1 MPIFYRLVGL
11 SLLLTGTALAQPLPQ
26 YSLAQKNQ
34 LQVLQ
39 KTVALEQSA
48 NFQKAVLIAQ
58 KQGRGVEEPAGE
70 GLIRRLRGVDE
81 QTGNLLYD
89 MVYFNARSAN
99 TTRTN
104 SLYAGGSLGVTLNGS
119 SEAVRNR
126 LGVWDGGQVYASH
139 PELVNRIIQQDNPS
153 NTNRENDDV
162 YHATHVSGT
171 MIAAGIN
178 PLARGMAYGA
188 SLRAW
193 DFSNDVSE
201 MTTAAEGLLVSN
213 HSYGS
218 IAGWR
223 FNSSRTTTNKWEWW
237 GDTTVNATQDYK
249 FGLYD
254 DNARSW
260 DRIANASPYYLIV
273 KSAGNDHAA
282 GGPTAGQGYYLVQHN
297 NRLSTTPRD
306 VQNGY
311 DQITTYGTAKNI
323 LSVGAIANITNGY
336 LRPSDVS
343 LASFSSWGPT
353 DDGRI
358 KPDIS
363 GVGVNVIS
371 TASSTS
377 FAYGALSGTSMSS
390 PNVSGSVLLLQEYYG
405 QLNPGKL
412 MRAATLK
419 GLVIHTA
426 NEAGTTAGPDYQNGW
441 GLLNIERAARV
452 IQNADKSNILEE
464 RTLTQGDAYSVT
476 MVASGRGPLVAT
488 ICWSD
493 PEAAA
498 TTGTGAARFNNRTPK
513 LVNDLDARIN
523 DGQTTAL
530 PWTLDPE
537 NPAQAARPGDNIRDN
552 VEQVYIANPVPG
564 RTYTLTISHK
574 GTLTGAGGQ
583 AYALLVS
590 GAGGT
595 AYCASAASSSA
606 DSKIARVQF
615 AGINQAGSEGCTTY
629 SDFMSTTAVT
639 EVQPS
644 QPVPITVTTG
654 TCGAAKAVVVKAYAD
669 WNANGT
675 FTDAG
680 ELLATSSVL
689 NGPGTFI
696 STLTAPSSVTAGT
709 LVRLRIIAVE
719 TTDANAVQPC
729 GSYGNGE
736 TQEYL
741 LRVVPPQTDVSV
753 ASFVESTSTFCVTT
767 QAVSVRVRNTGGSDQ
782 RNLPVAL
789 QITSAAS
796 QPVASL
802 TSTVGVL
809 RAYHDALVSFDLPAS
824 VSLAVGQTYQL
835 VATIGLAGDQ
845 DTTNNRLA
853 TSRTISAGTLA
864 GTFSAAACGSDP
876 TVTLRST
883 GTNTIPLWYDTPVS
897 GTLLAV
903 GTQTSAPARSVY
915 YVTTNEFGGRL
926 GPAAKTDFQ
935 GGSYYGN
942 FGPQPLISTR
952 VPLRIDRARIYTG
965 AAGRLT
971 FQVRK
976 FDETVVSSATIDV
989 QATRTLPASQ
999 TNASGQQL
1007 DDPND
1012 AGAVYPVNL
1021 SIPTPGD
1028 YKISIEYEEGVTI
1041 FRSNSVTAG
1050 SGSSFAFP
1058 YTLRA
1063 QNGDI
1068 LATSKGSLFD
1078 SGTGQDTLKTAWY
1091 YLYDM
1096 QLRPLDCP
1104 VAQRTVV
1111 NVSTRPSPTA
1121 SIATLSSTT
1130 ACQGGAI
1137 TLRSTS
1143 TTATAGETLTY
1154 QWLLNGQAIAGA
1166 TSQTYAAGTSG
1177 QYAVQVGSSCAP
1189 VSSSTVSVSIVQP
1202 QLPTIV
1208 QSGLLL
1214 TSSSAG
1220 GNQWLQNGVPVQ
1232 GATGQTFAV
1241 PQTGRYSVRANVNGC
1256 GDGISEELYVAI
1268 LAVEPPFQA
1277 SLKVYPN
1284 PTQGQLT
1291 VEVAAPDSGPD
1302 PTVRLFDARGVLQ
1315 QQVPMS
1321 RILTRCSA
1329 TLDLTGLPTGTFFV
1343 QVLTDTTQAAA
1354 VKAVLKY

>member
-1 MPIFYRLVGL
+1 MPIFYRLTGFC
-11 SLLLTGTALAQPLPQ
+11 LLLTGSVLAQPLPQ

-34 LQVLQ
+34 LQILQ
-39 KTVALEQSA
+39 QSLTQEQAA
-48 NFQKAVLIAQ
+48 NYQKAVTVAQ
-58 KQGRGVEEPAGE
+58 QQGRAVEEPAGE
-70 GLIRRLRGVDE
+70 GRIRRLRGIDE

-89 MVYFNARSAN
+89 MVYFNARAAN

-104 SLYAGGSLGVTLNGS
+104 SLYAGGSLGVNLNGS
-119 SEAVRNR
+119 STPVRNR
-126 LGVWDGGQVYASH
+126 LGIWDGGLVYAAH
-139 PELVNRIIQQDNPS
+139 PEFGGRVIQQDNPT
-153 NTNRENDDV
+153 NTNRENEDV
-162 YHATHVSGT
+162 YHATHTSGT
-171 MIAAGIN
+171 MIASGVN

-193 DFSNDVSE
+193 DFGNDVSE
-201 MTTAAEGLLVSN
+201 MTTASADLLVSN

-237 GDTTVNATQDYK
+237 GDTTLNVTQDYK

-297 NRLSTTPRD
+297 NRLSTVPRD
-306 VQNGY
+306 QQFGY

-323 LSVGAIANITNGY
+323 LSVGAVSNITNGY
-336 LRPSDVS
+336 QRPSDVS

-358 KPDIS
+358 KPDIL

-390 PNVSGSVLLLQEYYG
+390 PNVAGSVLLLQEYYG

-412 MRAATLK
+412 MKAATLK

-426 NEAGTTAGPDYQNGW
+426 NEAGPTTGPDYQTGW
-441 GLLNIERAARV
+441 GLLNVERAARV
-452 IQNADKSNILEE
+452 IANTDKSNMLEE
-464 RTLTQGDAYSVT
+464 RTLTQGQSYSVAI
-476 MVASGRGPLVAT
+476 VASGRGPLVAT

-493 PEAAA
+493 PEGTV
-498 TTGTGAARFNNRTPK
+498 TTGSARYNDRTPK
-513 LVNDLDARIN
+513 LVNDLDTRLTE
-523 DGQTTAL
+523 GQATTF
-530 PWTLDPE
+530 PWTLDPAA
-537 NPAQAARPGDNIRDN
+537 PDQAAKTGDNIRDN

-574 GTLTGAGGQ
+574 GTLTGTAGQ

-595 AYCASAASSSA
+595 AYCASAATSSA

-615 AGINQAGSEGCTTY
+615 AGVNQAGADGCTTY

-639 EVQPS
+639 DVQPS
-644 QPVPITVTTG
+644 QPIPLTVITG
-654 TCGAAKAVVVKAYAD
+654 TCGAAKPVVVKTYAD

-675 FTDAG
+675 FTDPG
-680 ELLATSSVL
+680 ELMGTSAVL

-696 STLTAPSSVTAGT
+696 STIAAPSSVTAGT
-709 LVRLRIIAVE
+709 LVRLRIVAVE
-719 TTDANAVQPC
+719 TSDPNAVQPC

-741 LRVVPPQTDVSV
+741 LRVVPAQTDVTVSD
-753 ASFVESTSTFCVTT
+753 FVEGTPTLCANT
-767 QAVSVRVRNTGGSDQ
+767 QTVSVRVRNNGGTDQ
-782 RNLPVAL
+782 RNLPVTL
-789 QITSAAS
+789 QVTNAAS

-802 TSTVGVL
+802 TSTVSLL
-809 RAYHDALVSFDLPAS
+809 RAYHNALVSFDLPAS

-835 VATIGLAGDQ
+835 LATISLAGDQ
-845 DTTNNRLA
+845 DTTNNRLVA
-853 TSRTISAGTLA
+853 SRTIGAGSVT

-883 GTNTIPLWYDTPVS
+883 SPSPALWYDSPTS

-903 GTQTSAPARSVY
+903 GNQTSAAARSVY
-915 YVTTNEFGGRL
+915 YVTTNDFAGRL
-926 GPAAKTDFQ
+926 GPQAKTDFQ
-935 GGSYYGN
+935 GGSYAGN
-942 FGPQPLISTR
+942 FGPQPLISTK
-952 VPLRIDRARIYTG
+952 VPMRIDRARIYTG

-976 FDETVVSSATIDV
+976 FDETVISSTTIDV
-989 QATRTLPASQ
+989 IATRTLPASQ
-999 TNASGQQL
+999 TNANGQQA

-1012 AGAVYPVNL
+1012 VGAVYPLNL

-1058 YTLRA
+1058 YTFRA
-1063 QNGDI
+1063 QNGDV
-1068 LATSKGSLFD
+1068 LASSKGALFD
-1078 SGTGQDTLKTAWY
+1078 SGTSIDTLKAAWY
-1091 YLYDM
+1091 YFYDM

-1104 VAQRTVV
+1104 AAQRTAVTV
-1111 NVSTRPSPTA
+1111 TTRPSPTA
-1121 SIATLSSTT
+1121 TIAAVSNAT
-1130 ACQGGAI
+1130 ACQGGVI
-1137 TLRSTS
+1137 SLRSTS
-1143 TTATAGETLTY
+1143 TTATAGEVLTY

-1166 TSQTYAAGTSG
+1166 TSQSYAAGSSG
-1177 QYAVQVGSSCAP
+1177 QYALQVGSSCAP
-1189 VSSSTVSVSIVQP
+1189 VTSSAVSVSIVQP
-1202 QLPTIV
+1202 QLPVIV
-1208 QSGLLL
+1208 QSGLVL
-1214 TSSSAG
+1214 TSNATT
-1220 GNQWLQNGVPVQ
+1220 GNQWLLNGVPVT
-1232 GATGQTFAV
+1232 GATGQTYTA

-1268 LAVEPPFQA
+1268 LAVEPQFQA
-1277 SLKVYPN
+1277 SLRIYPN
-1284 PTQGQLT
+1284 PTQSRIT
-1291 VEVAAPDSGPD
+1291 VDVAAPDSGPD

-1321 RILTRCSA
+1321 RTLTRCMA
-1329 TLDLTGLPTGTFFV
+1329 ILDLSNLPSGTFFV
-1343 QVLTDTTQAAA
+1343 QVLTDTTQNAA

>member
-1 MPIFYRLVGL
+1 MPIVYRLVGL
-11 SLLLTGTALAQPLPQ
+11 FLLLTGSALAQPLTQ

-34 LQVLQ
+34 MQVLQ
-39 KTVALEQSA
+39 QTLTQQQAANYQKAVTVAL
-48 NFQKAVLIAQ
+48 
-58 KQGRGVEEPAGE
+58 KQGRNVEEPAGE
-70 GLIRRLRGVDE
+70 GRVRRLRGIDE

-89 MVYFNARSAN
+89 MVDFNARSAN
-99 TTRTN
+99 TTKTN
-104 SLYAGGSLGVTLNGS
+104 SLYAGGSLGVSLNGS

-139 PELVNRIIQQDNPS
+139 PELVNRVTQQDNPS
-153 NTNRENDDV
+153 TTSREAEDV

-171 MIAAGIN
+171 MIASGIN

-193 DFSNDVSE
+193 DFNNDISE
-201 MTTAAEGLLVSN
+201 MTTAAANLLVSN

-223 FNSSRTTTNKWEWW
+223 LNSSRTTVNKWEWW

-306 VQNGY
+306 QQTGY
-311 DQITTYGTAKNI
+311 DQVTTYGTAKNI
-323 LSVGAIANITNGY
+323 LSVGAVSNITNGY

-358 KPDIS
+358 KPDIV

-412 MRAATLK
+412 LKAATLK
-419 GLVIHTA
+419 GLVLHTA
-426 NEAGTTAGPDYQNGW
+426 NEAGPTTGPDYQTGW
-441 GLLNIERAARV
+441 GLLNVERAARV
-452 IQNADKSNILEE
+452 IQNADKSNVLDE
-464 RTLTQGDAYSVT
+464 RTLTQGQSYSLT
-476 MVASGRGPLVAT
+476 LTASGRGPLVAT
-488 ICWSD
+488 ISWSD
-493 PEAAA
+493 PEGTVTA
-498 TTGTGAARFNNRTPK
+498 GTGAARYNDRTPK
-513 LVNDLDARIN
+513 LVNDLDARLS
-523 DGQTTAL
+523 DGQTTLL

-537 NPAQAARPGDNIRDN
+537 NPAQAAKPGDNIRDN
-552 VEQVYIANPVPG
+552 VEQVYVANPIPG

-574 GTLTGAGGQ
+574 GTLTGTTGQ

-595 AYCASAASSSA
+595 AYCASAATSSA

-615 AGINQAGSEGCTTY
+615 AGINQAGADGCTIYT
-629 SDFMSTTAVT
+629 DFMSASAVT
-639 EVQPS
+639 DVQPS
-644 QPVPITVTTG
+644 QPIPITVTTG
-654 TCGAAKAVVVKAYAD
+654 TCGAAKPMVVKTYAD

-675 FTDAG
+675 FTDPG
-680 ELLATSSVL
+680 ELLGTSSVL
-689 NGPGTFI
+689 NGPGTFV
-696 STLTAPSSVTAGT
+696 STLTAPASVTVGT
-709 LVRLRIIAVE
+709 LVRLRIVAVE
-719 TTDANAVQPC
+719 TSDATTVQPC

-741 LRVVPPQTDVSV
+741 LRIVPPQTDVTV
-753 ASFVESTSTFCVTT
+753 AGYVEGTSTFCVNT
-767 QAVSVRVRNTGGSDQ
+767 QSVSVRVHNNGGADQ
-782 RNLPVAL
+782 RNLPVTL
-789 QITSAAS
+789 QLLNAAS

-802 TSTVGVL
+802 TSTVGLL

-824 VSLAVGQTYQL
+824 VSLAIGQTYQL
-835 VATIGLAGDQ
+835 VAAITLAGDQ
-845 DTTNNRLA
+845 DTTNNRLLV
-853 TSRTISAGTLA
+853 TRTIGVGTIT
-864 GTFSAAACGSDP
+864 GTFTAAACGSDP
-876 TVTLRST
+876 TVTLR
-883 GTNTIPLWYDTPVS
+883 GTSASLALWYDAPIS

-903 GTQTSAPARSVY
+903 GNQTSAAARSVY
-915 YVTTNEFGGRL
+915 YVTTNDFAGRL
-926 GPAAKTDFQ
+926 GPVAKTDFQ

-971 FQVRK
+971 FQIRK
-976 FDETVVSSATIDV
+976 FDETVISSATIDV

-999 TNASGQQL
+999 TITGGQQL
-1007 DDPND
+1007 DDPAD
-1012 AGAVYPVNL
+1012 VGAVYPLNL

-1050 SGSSFAFP
+1050 SSFAFP

-1068 LATSKGSLFD
+1068 LASSKGSLYD
-1078 SGTGQDTLKTAWY
+1078 NGTGIDTLRTAWY

-1104 VAQRTVV
+1104 AAQRVAVTVT
-1111 NVSTRPSPTA
+1111 TRPSPTA
-1121 SIATLSSTT
+1121 TLAAVSNTT
-1130 ACQGGAI
+1130 ACQGAALV
-1137 TLRSTS
+1137 LRSTS
-1143 TTATAGETLTY
+1143 TTAVAGDVLTY

-1166 TSQTYAAGTSG
+1166 TSESYAAGASG
-1177 QYAVQVGSSCAP
+1177 QYALQVGGSCAP
-1189 VSSSTVSVSIVQP
+1189 VTSNAVNISIVSP
-1202 QLPTIV
+1202 QLPIIS
-1208 QSGLLL
+1208 QSGLVL
-1214 TSSSAG
+1214 TSNAPL
-1220 GNQWLQNGVPVQ
+1220 GNQWLQNGVPVA
-1232 GATGQTFAV
+1232 GATGSTFTV
-1241 PQTGRYSVRANVNGC
+1241 LQTGRYSVRANVNGC
-1256 GDGISEELYVAI
+1256 GDAISSETYVAI
-1268 LAVEPPFQA
+1268 LAVEPQFQA
-1277 SLKVYPN
+1277 SLRIYPN
-1284 PTQGQLT
+1284 PTQGKLT

-1302 PTVRLFDARGVLQ
+1302 PTVRLYDARGVLQ
-1315 QQVPMS
+1315 QQLPMS
-1321 RILTRCSA
+1321 RTLTRCSA
-1329 TLDLTGLPTGTFFV
+1329 TLDLTTLPAGTFFV
-1343 QVLTDTTQAAA
+1343 QVLTDTAQTAA

>member
-11 SLLLTGTALAQPLPQ
+11 SLLLTGSALAQPLPQ
-26 YSLAQKNQ
+26 YSLQQKKQ

-39 KTVALEQSA
+39 QTLSQEQVA
-48 NFQKAVLIAQ
+48 NYQKALTAAV
-58 KQGRGVEEPAGE
+58 KQGRSVEEPAGE
-70 GLIRRLRGVDE
+70 GLVRRLRGIDE

-89 MVYFNARSAN
+89 MVYFNARAAN
-99 TTRTN
+99 TTKTN
-104 SLYAGGSLGVTLNGS
+104 SLYAGGSLGVNLNGS
-119 SEAVRNR
+119 SDAVRTR
-126 LGVWDGGQVYASH
+126 LGVWDGGKVYAAH
-139 PELVNRIIQQDNPS
+139 PELVNRVIQQDNP
-153 NTNRENDDV
+153 TTTDRESEDV

-171 MIAAGIN
+171 MIATGIN
-178 PLARGMAYGA
+178 SLARGMASGA
-188 SLRAW
+188 NLRAW
-193 DFSNDVSE
+193 DFSNDISE
-201 MTTAAEGLLVSN
+201 MTLAAADLLVSN

-237 GDTTVNATQDYK
+237 GDTTLSATQDYK

-260 DRIANASPYYLIV
+260 DRIANSSPYYLIV

-282 GGPTAGQGYYLVQHN
+282 GGPTAGQGYYLVNHN
-297 NRLSTTPRD
+297 NRVSTTPRD
-306 VQNGY
+306 AQNGY

-323 LSVGAIANITNGY
+323 LSVGAISNITNGY
-336 LRPSDVS
+336 LRSSDVS

-358 KPDIS
+358 KPDIL

-412 MRAATLK
+412 MKAATLK

-426 NEAGTTAGPDYQNGW
+426 NEAGPATGPDYQNGW
-441 GLLNIERAARV
+441 GLLNVERAARV
-452 IQNADKSNILEE
+452 IQNADKSNVLDE
-464 RTLTQGDAYSVT
+464 RTLTQGQSYSLT

-498 TTGTGAARFNNRTPK
+498 TTGTARYNNRTPK
-513 LVNDLDARIN
+513 LVNDLDARIS
-523 DGQTTAL
+523 DGQATSL

-537 NPAQAARPGDNIRDN
+537 NPSQAAKPGDNIRDN
-552 VEQVYIANPVPG
+552 VEQVYIANPIPG
-564 RTYTLTISHK
+564 RTYTLTITHK
-574 GTLTGAGGQ
+574 GTLASTAGQ

-595 AYCASAASSSA
+595 AYCTSAATSSA

-615 AGINQAGSEGCTTY
+615 AGVNQAGGDNCTTY

-639 EVQPS
+639 DVQPS
-644 QPVPITVTTG
+644 QPIPITVTTG
-654 TCGAAKAVVVKAYAD
+654 TCGAAKPVIVKTYAD

-680 ELLATSSVL
+680 ELLGTSSVL

-696 STLTAPSSVTAGT
+696 STLTAPASVTAGT
-709 LVRLRIIAVE
+709 LVRLRIVAVE
-719 TTDANAVQPC
+719 TTDATTVQPC
-729 GSYGNGE
+729 GGYGNGE

-741 LRVVPPQTDVSV
+741 LRVVPPQTDVTV
-753 ASFVESTSTFCVTT
+753 AAFVEGTSTFCANT
-767 QAVSVRVRNTGGSDQ
+767 QSVSVRVRNNGGADQ

-789 QITSAAS
+789 QVTNAAN

-802 TSTVGVL
+802 TSTVSLV
-809 RAYHDALVSFDLPAS
+809 RAYHDALVSFDLPTS
-824 VSLAVGQTYQL
+824 VSLVAGQTYQL
-835 VATIGLAGDQ
+835 LATIALSGDQ
-845 DTTNNRLA
+845 DTTNNRLVA
-853 TSRTISAGTLA
+853 SRTISAGTIT
-864 GTFSAAACGSDP
+864 GNFSAAVCGSDP
-876 TVTLRST
+876 VVTLRNTGST
-883 GTNTIPLWYDTPVS
+883 TAFWYDSPVS

-903 GTQTSAPARSVY
+903 GNQTPAPARSVY
-915 YVTTNEFGGRL
+915 YVTTNDFAGRV

-935 GGSYYGN
+935 GGSYSGN
-942 FGPQPLISTR
+942 FGPQPLISTK

-976 FDETVVSSATIDV
+976 FDETVISTTTIDV
-989 QATRTLPASQ
+989 SATRTLPVSQ
-999 TNASGQQL
+999 TLANGQQA
-1007 DDPND
+1007 DDPAD
-1012 AGAVYPVNL
+1012 VGAVYPLNL

-1063 QNGDI
+1063 QNGDVI
-1068 LATSKGSLFD
+1068 ASSKGSLFD
-1078 SGTGQDTLKTAWY
+1078 TGTTIDTLKAAWY

-1096 QLRPLDCP
+1096 QLKPLDCP
-1104 VAQRTVV
+1104 ATQRTAVTV
-1111 NVSTRPSPTA
+1111 TTRPSPTA
-1121 SIATLSSTT
+1121 TLATVGTTT

-1143 TTATAGETLTY
+1143 TTAVAGDVLTY

-1166 TSQTYAAGTSG
+1166 TSQSYAAGSSG
-1177 QYAVQVGSSCAP
+1177 QYAIQVGGSCAP
-1189 VSSSTVSVSIVQP
+1189 VTSSAVSVSIVQP
-1202 QLPTIV
+1202 QLPVVV
-1208 QSGLLL
+1208 QAGLVL
-1214 TSSSAG
+1214 TSNALA
-1220 GNQWLQNGVPVQ
+1220 GNQWLQNGVPVA
-1232 GATGQTFAV
+1232 GAVGQNFTV

-1256 GDGISEELYVAI
+1256 GDAISEELYVAL
-1268 LAVEPPFQA
+1268 LAVEPQFQA
-1277 SLKVYPN
+1277 SLKMYPN

-1315 QQVPMS
+1315 QQMPMS
-1321 RILTRCSA
+1321 RLLTRCSA
-1329 TLDLTGLPTGTFFV
+1329 TLDLTGLPAGTFFV
-1343 QVLTDTTQAAA
+1343 QVLTDTTQSAA